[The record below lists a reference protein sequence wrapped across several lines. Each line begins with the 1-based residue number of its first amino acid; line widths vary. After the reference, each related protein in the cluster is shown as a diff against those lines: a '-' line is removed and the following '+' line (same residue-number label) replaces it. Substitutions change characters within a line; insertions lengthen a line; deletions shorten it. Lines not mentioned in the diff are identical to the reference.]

1 MSIQKANAMG
11 AQIKK
16 WSQRPE
22 PNREDFVNRNGLG
35 PLIHRD
41 VHFQLFT
48 ESLGW
53 ARHGARNKGC
63 EDGKHVVSTS
73 KDS

>member
-1 MSIQKANAMG
+1 MG
-11 AQIKK
+11 AQIE
-16 WSQRPE
+16 WSQRPQQ
-22 PNREDFVNRNGLG
+22 NSEDFVNRNG
-35 PLIHRD
+35 PFIHRD